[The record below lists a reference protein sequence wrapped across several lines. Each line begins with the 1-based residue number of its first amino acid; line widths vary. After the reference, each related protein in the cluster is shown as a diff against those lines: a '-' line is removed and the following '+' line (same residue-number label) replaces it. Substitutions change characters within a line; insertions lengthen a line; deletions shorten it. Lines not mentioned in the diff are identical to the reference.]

1 MHGHPIVPHDHVM
14 LKPMMSVDKA
24 FLGGEFGQF
33 VSKCMTLIEWHAF
46 DLDAMGPNI
55 ECSAPRRD
63 PTP

>member
-33 VSKCMTLIEWHAF
+33 VSKCMTFIEWHAF
-46 DLDAMGPNI
+46 DLDAMGPNVK
-55 ECSAPRRD
+55 
-63 PTP
+63 